1 MSPDT
6 GAYYSTYFDE
16 GIVKSGIER
25 AHIDVTIEKNG
36 PDKLPHDFGL

>member
-16 GIVKSGIER
+16 GIVKSIIKR
-25 AHIDVTIEKNG
+25 ARVGVTIANG
-36 PDKLPHDFGL
+36 PGS